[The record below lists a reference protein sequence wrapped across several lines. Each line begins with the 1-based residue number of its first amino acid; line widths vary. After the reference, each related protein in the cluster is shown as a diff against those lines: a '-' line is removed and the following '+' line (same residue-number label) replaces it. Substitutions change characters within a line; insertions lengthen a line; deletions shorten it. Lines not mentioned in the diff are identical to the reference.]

1 MERKTKVTHIVIFEN
16 YQEGYSYQENLL
28 SQKHKELGYD
38 VSIIA
43 SQSYRDN
50 NYNYHLRPLGDY
62 VNEYGINVYVLK
74 NTKHNP
80 HLSQFYDKCIG
91 LYEKLFEIKPD
102 IIFLHNFSGKDVSYI
117 ALYMQQFPRTKL
129 YVDCHSDYRT
139 KPVKTIMQKITALV
153 RRHYAH
159 ILLPFVEKFWGT
171 IPWRVQYLH
180 EIYKIPEEK
189 LGLLIMGAD
198 ERNIVGKDPEKVS
211 NEIREKYGIPK
222 DAFLI
227 ATGGKLD
234 KRKQQ
239 QLLMEAV
246 KQLKNDNVWL
256 IVFGSATEEMK
267 PIFESY
273 NNCNNIVQAGWIPS
287 DKAYDIFMASQIAIF
302 PGSHSVLWEQ
312 VVACATPIVVRYWPG
327 HEHIDVG
334 GNAILMDNISV
345 DTIEKVIRNLQNKE
359 LYKGM
364 KSRAK
369 EVAQQFYLK
378 GIALKAIGE
387 NQLCDNI

>member
-16 YQEGYSYQENLL
+16 YQEGWSYQENLL

-50 NYNYHLRPLGDY
+50 NYNSHLRSLGDY
-62 VNEYGINVYVLK
+62 VNEYGINVYILQ

-80 HLSQFYDKCIG
+80 HLSRFYDKCIG
-91 LYEKLFEIKPD
+91 LYDKLCEIKPD
-102 IIFLHNFSGKDVSYI
+102 IIFLHNFSGKDVRYI
-117 ALYMQQFPRTKL
+117 AKYMQEHPETKL

-139 KPVKTIMQKITALV
+139 KPVKTIMQKITAME
-153 RRHYAH
+153 RRRYAH
-159 ILLPFVEKFWGT
+159 IILPYAEKFWGT

-198 ERNIVGKDPEKVS
+198 ERNIIGKDAEKI
-211 NEIREKYGIPK
+211 NDEIREQYGIPQ

-234 KRKQQ
+234 RRKQQ
-239 QLLMEAV
+239 HLLMEAV

-256 IVFGSATEEMK
+256 IVFGLPTEEMK

-273 NNCNNIVQAGWIPS
+273 NDCENIVQTGWLPS
-287 DKAYDIFMASQIAIF
+287 DKAYDIFMASQLAIF

-312 VVACATPIVVRYWPG
+312 VVACATPIVTRHWPG
-327 HEHIDVG
+327 HEHINIG
-334 GNAILMDNISV
+334 GNAILLDEVTVESIKN
-345 DTIEKVIRNLQNKE
+345 TIKSLNQTE
-359 LYKGM
+359 LYQRM
-364 KSRAK
+364 KEAAK
-369 EVAQQFYLK
+369 TCAPQFYLTEIAQK
-378 GIALKAIGE
+378 GIGK
-387 NQLCDNI
+387 

>member
-1 MERKTKVTHIVIFEN
+1 MERKTKVTHIVMFEN

-43 SQSYRDN
+43 SQSYWDN
-50 NYNYHLRPLGDY
+50 NYNTHLRPLGDY

-74 NTKHNP
+74 NTNHSS
-80 HLSQFYDKCIG
+80 HFSRFFDKCIG
-91 LYEKLFEIKPD
+91 LYEKLCEIKPGV
-102 IIFLHNFSGKDVSYI
+102 IFLHNFSGKDVRYI
-117 ALYMQQFPRTKL
+117 VKYMRQNPETKL

-139 KPVKTIMQKITALV
+139 KPVKTLAQKITALE
-153 RRHYAH
+153 RRYYAH
-159 ILLPFVEKFWGT
+159 KLLPYAERFWGT

-180 EIYKIPEEK
+180 EVYRIPEDK

-211 NEIREKYGIPK
+211 HNIREQYGIPK

-227 ATGGKLD
+227 STGGKLD

-239 QLLMEAV
+239 HLLMEAV

-256 IVFGSATEEMK
+256 IVFGLPTEEMK

-273 NNCNNIVQAGWIPS
+273 NNCHNIVQTGWLPS
-287 DKAYDIFMASQIAIF
+287 DKAYDIFMASQLAIF
-302 PGSHSVLWEQ
+302 PGTHSVLWEQ
-312 VVACATPIVVRYWPG
+312 VVACATPIVTRRWPG
-327 HEHIDVG
+327 HEHIDAG
-334 GNAILMDNISV
+334 GNAILLDEVTVESIK
-345 DTIEKVIRNLQNKE
+345 DTILRLNNTE
-359 LYKGM
+359 LYKQM
-364 KSRAK
+364 KESA
-369 EVAQQFYLK
+369 ETCASQFYLTEIAKK
-378 GIALKAIGE
+378 GIGA
-387 NQLCDNI
+387 N